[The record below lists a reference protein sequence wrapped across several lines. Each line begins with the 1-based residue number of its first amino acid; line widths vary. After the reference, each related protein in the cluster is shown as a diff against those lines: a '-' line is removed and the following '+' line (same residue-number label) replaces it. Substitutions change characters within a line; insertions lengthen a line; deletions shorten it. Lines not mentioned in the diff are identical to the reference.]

1 MKHETMI
8 MFVSICIIKDKADF
22 AISFSQN
29 RLLLQGI
36 RPCLVLSLRTFTV
49 HLKLCCR
56 HLSNSKSFSVLLKRD
71 KMSGEDLLTK
81 FDDLVKRFRNEFND
95 IIEGER
101 AKMKAE
107 LDAYNAEKQRMKAV
121 EVSDNDIIHL
131 NVGGHKLTTKRSTLC
146 QVEGSLLA
154 SMFSGRWRN
163 SLERDQDGAIFFDFN
178 PQYFVVILDYLR
190 AKKIATPEHPAPL
203 PKVAED
209 QAESFNNLLEYLGLS
224 DEIVP
229 AEKVPS
235 EKFNQHSSNVVTLQ
249 EGGTVA
255 VHGPNYGHS
264 YVLGENVYEQGI
276 ARFKLKVES
285 FQTKTWILVG
295 VVKADVVPP
304 NNNPYS
310 WPGSYGWTLGQYGQL
325 WKEGS
330 HTSDNALKN
339 MTKQGDTVEL
349 VLDCDAA
356 KLSLHLPTG
365 QQFHIEIPKSQTW
378 RLNVDLRDAND
389 KVRII
394 HDNV

>member
-1 MKHETMI
+1 
-8 MFVSICIIKDKADF
+8 
-22 AISFSQN
+22 
-29 RLLLQGI
+29 
-36 RPCLVLSLRTFTV
+36 
-49 HLKLCCR
+49 
-56 HLSNSKSFSVLLKRD
+56 
-71 KMSGEDLLTK
+71 
-81 FDDLVKRFRNEFND
+81 
-95 IIEGER
+95 
-101 AKMKAE
+101 MKAE

-154 SMFSGRWRN
+154 SMFSGRWED

-190 AKKIATPEHPAPL
+190 AKKIATPENPAPL

-209 QAESFNNLLEYLGLS
+209 QAKNFNNLLEYLGLS
-224 DEIVP
+224 EIVP

-255 VHGPNYGHS
+255 AHGPNYGHS
-264 YVLGENVYEQGI
+264 YVLGENIYQQGI
-276 ARFKLKVES
+276 VRLKMNLES
-285 FQTKTWILVG
+285 FKDNYWVLVG
-295 VVKADVVPP
+295 IVKADVVPP
-304 NNNPYS
+304 NNNSYS
-310 WPGSYGWTLGQYGQL
+310 WRGSYGWALGQHGEV
-325 WKEGS
+325 WKDGS
-330 HTSDNALKN
+330 HSIDNALKN
-339 MTKQGDTVEL
+339 LTKQGDTVEL
-349 VLDCDAA
+349 VLDCDAG
-356 KLSLHLPTG
+356 KLSLYLPTG

-394 HDNV
+394 DDNV

>member
-1 MKHETMI
+1 
-8 MFVSICIIKDKADF
+8 
-22 AISFSQN
+22 
-29 RLLLQGI
+29 
-36 RPCLVLSLRTFTV
+36 
-49 HLKLCCR
+49 
-56 HLSNSKSFSVLLKRD
+56 
-71 KMSGEDLLTK
+71 MSGEDLLTK
-81 FDDLVKRFRNEFND
+81 FDNLVKRFRKEFNH

-107 LDAYNAEKQRMKAV
+107 LDAYNAEKQRIKAV

-154 SMFSGRWRN
+154 SMFSGRWED
-163 SLERDQDGAIFFDFN
+163 SLERDKDGAVFFDFN
-178 PQYFVVILDYLR
+178 PQYFLVILEYLR

-255 VHGPNYGHS
+255 VHGPNNGHS
-264 YVLGENVYEQGI
+264 YVLGENIYQQGI
-276 ARFKLKVES
+276 VRFKMNLES
-285 FQTKTWILVG
+285 FQNNEWMLVG
-295 VVKADVVPP
+295 IAKADVVPP
-304 NNNPYS
+304 NNYS
-310 WPGSYGWTLGQYGQL
+310 YRWSGSYGWALGQYGEV
-325 WKEGS
+325 WKDGS
-330 HTSDNALKN
+330 RTDDNALKHL
-339 MTKQGDTVEL
+339 TKQGDTVEL

-378 RLNVDLRDAND
+378 RLHVNLNNPNDRLRIMNE
-389 KVRII
+389 
-394 HDNV
+394 

>member
-1 MKHETMI
+1 
-8 MFVSICIIKDKADF
+8 VY
-22 AISFSQN
+22 
-29 RLLLQGI
+29 
-36 RPCLVLSLRTFTV
+36 
-49 HLKLCCR
+49 
-56 HLSNSKSFSVLLKRD
+56 LKRD

-81 FDDLVKRFRNEFND
+81 FDDLVKRFRNEFKD

-154 SMFSGRWRN
+154 SMFSGRWED

-178 PQYFVVILDYLR
+178 PQYFLVILDYLR
-190 AKKIATPEHPAPL
+190 AKKIATPENPVPL
-203 PKVAED
+203 PKVPED
-209 QAESFNNLLEYLGLS
+209 QAKNFNNLLEYLGLS

-235 EKFNQHSSNVVTLQ
+235 EKFNQHSRNVVTLQ

-255 VHGPNYGHS
+255 VHGPKVQHS
-264 YVLGENVYEQGI
+264 YVLGENVYQQGI
-276 ARFKLKVES
+276 AHFKLKVES
-285 FQTKTWILVG
+285 FKNNEWMLVG
-295 VVKADVVPP
+295 IVKADVVPP
-304 NNNPYS
+304 NNNSYK
-310 WPGSYGWTLGQYGQL
+310 WPGSYGWGIGRTGQI
-325 WKEGS
+325 WKDGS
-330 HTSDNALKN
+330 CTNDNALKN
-339 MTKQGDTVEL
+339 VTKQGDTVEL

-378 RLNVDLRDAND
+378 KLNVDLSYAND

>member
-1 MKHETMI
+1 
-8 MFVSICIIKDKADF
+8 
-22 AISFSQN
+22 
-29 RLLLQGI
+29 
-36 RPCLVLSLRTFTV
+36 
-49 HLKLCCR
+49 
-56 HLSNSKSFSVLLKRD
+56 
-71 KMSGEDLLTK
+71 MSGEDLLTK
-81 FDDLVKRFRNEFND
+81 FDDLVKRFTNEFND

-154 SMFSGRWRN
+154 SMFSGRWED

-178 PQYFVVILDYLR
+178 PQYFLVILDYLR
-190 AKKIATPEHPAPL
+190 AKKIATPENPAPL

-209 QAESFNNLLEYLGLS
+209 QAKNFNNLLEYLGLS

-229 AEKVPS
+229 AENVPS
-235 EKFNQHSSNVVTLQ
+235 EKFNQHSSTVVTLQ

-255 VHGPNYGHS
+255 VHGPNIEHG
-264 YVLGENVYEQGI
+264 YVLGENVHQQGI
-276 ARFKLKVES
+276 VRFRLKVES
-285 FQTKTWILVG
+285 LKNNNWMFVG
-295 VVKADVVPP
+295 TVKADVVPP
-304 NNNPYS
+304 NNNSYS
-310 WPGSYGWTLGQYGQL
+310 WCGEYGWALGSSGQV
-325 WKEGS
+325 WKDGS
-330 HTSDNALKN
+330 CTYDNALSN
-339 MTKQGDTVEL
+339 VTKQGDTVEL

-378 RLNVDLRDAND
+378 RLNVNLHGAND

-394 HDNV
+394 DVTV

>member
-1 MKHETMI
+1 
-8 MFVSICIIKDKADF
+8 
-22 AISFSQN
+22 
-29 RLLLQGI
+29 
-36 RPCLVLSLRTFTV
+36 
-49 HLKLCCR
+49 
-56 HLSNSKSFSVLLKRD
+56 
-71 KMSGEDLLTK
+71 MSGKDLLTK

-154 SMFSGRWRN
+154 SMFSGRWED

-264 YVLGENVYEQGI
+264 YVLGENVYQQGI

-310 WPGSYGWTLGQYGQL
+310 WLDSYGWTLGQYGQL

>member
-1 MKHETMI
+1 MKQETVI

-22 AISFSQN
+22 AILFSQN

-36 RPCLVLSLRTFTV
+36 RACLVLSLRTF
-49 HLKLCCR
+49 KLCCR

-71 KMSGEDLLTK
+71 KMSSEDLLAK

-121 EVSDNDIIHL
+121 EVSDNDIIEL

-154 SMFSGRWRN
+154 SMFSGRWED
-163 SLERDQDGAIFFDFN
+163 SLERDKDGAIFFDFN
-178 PQYFVVILDYLR
+178 PQYLLVILDYLR
-190 AKKIATPEHPAPL
+190 AKKIATPENPAPS

-209 QAESFNNLLEYLGLS
+209 QAKSFTNLLEYLGLS

-235 EKFNQHSSNVVTLQ
+235 EKVNQHSSGVTLD
-249 EGGTVA
+249 EGGKVA
-255 VHGPNYGHS
+255 VHGTHIGLE
-264 YVLGENVYEQGI
+264 YVLGENFYQQGTVHLKM
-276 ARFKLKVES
+276 KLES
-285 FQTKTWILVG
+285 FKNNNWIFVG
-295 VVKADVVPP
+295 VVKGNDVPP
-304 NNNPYS
+304 NNNS
-310 WPGSYGWTLGQYGQL
+310 HAWPGSYGWTLGTTGREA
-325 WKEGS
+325 KEGS
-330 HTSDNALKN
+330 FTIDNALSN
-339 MTKQGDTVEL
+339 LTKQGDMVEL

-365 QQFHIEIPKSQTW
+365 QQFHIQIPKSQTW
-378 RLNVDLRDAND
+378 RLNVTLNNQNDRLRIMNE
-389 KVRII
+389 
-394 HDNV
+394 

>member
-1 MKHETMI
+1 
-8 MFVSICIIKDKADF
+8 
-22 AISFSQN
+22 
-29 RLLLQGI
+29 
-36 RPCLVLSLRTFTV
+36 
-49 HLKLCCR
+49 
-56 HLSNSKSFSVLLKRD
+56 
-71 KMSGEDLLTK
+71 
-81 FDDLVKRFRNEFND
+81 
-95 IIEGER
+95 
-101 AKMKAE
+101 
-107 LDAYNAEKQRMKAV
+107 
-121 EVSDNDIIHL
+121 
-131 NVGGHKLTTKRSTLC
+131 
-146 QVEGSLLA
+146 
-154 SMFSGRWRN
+154 
-163 SLERDQDGAIFFDFN
+163 
-178 PQYFVVILDYLR
+178 LDYLR
-190 AKKIATPEHPAPL
+190 TKKIATPENPAPL
-203 PKVAED
+203 PKVSED
-209 QAESFNNLLEYLGLS
+209 QAKTFNNLLEYLGLS
-224 DEIVP
+224 DEIFP
-229 AEKVPS
+229 P
-235 EKFNQHSSNVVTLQ
+235 EKFNQHSSSGVTLE

-255 VHGPNYGHS
+255 VHGPNVEHR

>member
-1 MKHETMI
+1 
-8 MFVSICIIKDKADF
+8 
-22 AISFSQN
+22 
-29 RLLLQGI
+29 
-36 RPCLVLSLRTFTV
+36 
-49 HLKLCCR
+49 
-56 HLSNSKSFSVLLKRD
+56 
-71 KMSGEDLLTK
+71 MSGEDLLTK
-81 FDDLVKRFRNEFND
+81 FDDLVKRFRSEFND

-121 EVSDNDIIHL
+121 VVSDNDIIHL

-154 SMFSGRWRN
+154 SMFSGRWED
-163 SLERDQDGAIFFDFN
+163 SLERDQDGAVFFDFN
-178 PQYFVVILDYLR
+178 PQCFVLILEYLR
-190 AKKIATPEHPAPL
+190 AKKIATPENPAPL

-209 QAESFNNLLEYLGLS
+209 QAKNFNNLLEYLGLS

-235 EKFNQHSSNVVTLQ
+235 EKSNQHSSTGVTLQ

-255 VHGPNYGHS
+255 VHGPNDGQ
-264 YVLGENVYEQGI
+264 NVYQQGI
-276 ARFKLKVES
+276 VRFKLKVES
-285 FQTKTWILVG
+285 FQTNKWVFVG
-295 VVKADVVPP
+295 VVKGNVVPA
-304 NNNPYS
+304 NKYS
-310 WPGSYGWTLGQYGQL
+310 YVWPGSYGWILGQRGQV
-325 WKEGS
+325 WKDGS
-330 HTSDNALKN
+330 GTTDNALAN
-339 MTKQGDTVEL
+339 LTKQGDTVEL

-389 KVRII
+389 KIRII
-394 HDNV
+394 DVNV